1 MDEAYAIILLGDKL
15 KDSNSFIRT
24 KNEMPRSWHSEAF
37 LFLYTNPKITLN
49 CKIGECFSDASN
61 VILNISLNSKLLVRR
76 DL

>member
-37 LFLYTNPKITLN
+37 LFR
-49 CKIGECFSDASN
+49 FSQVA
-61 VILNISLNSKLLVRR
+61 
-76 DL
+76 

>member
-24 KNEMPRSWHSEAF
+24 KNEMPRSCRSEAF
-37 LFLYTNPKITLN
+37 PFLYINPKITLN
-49 CKIGECFSDASN
+49 CEIEECFSDASN